1 MEKQKRG
8 FGFLIFVLLVV
19 VAILGFYFLA
29 ADKIRSDVFLAIR
42 AINDRIL
49 PRLIDSLT
57 SPLNS
62 IGASIKEFFSGIN
75 IR

>member
-1 MEKQKRG
+1 MKKQKRG

-29 ADKIRSDVFLAIR
+29 HDKIRSDVFLAIR
-42 AINDRIL
+42 AINDRVL
-49 PRLIDSLT
+49 PRLIDSIT
-57 SPLNS
+57 SPLDA